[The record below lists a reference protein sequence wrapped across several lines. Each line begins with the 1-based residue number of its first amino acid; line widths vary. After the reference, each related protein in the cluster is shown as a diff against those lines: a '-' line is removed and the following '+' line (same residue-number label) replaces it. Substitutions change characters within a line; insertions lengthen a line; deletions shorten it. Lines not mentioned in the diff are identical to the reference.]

1 MSSVIFM
8 EKYVLELISEIK
20 EILYKSSHA
29 VFFGGAGVSTDSGI
43 PDFRSSSGLYSE
55 QSNEYYLSRSC
66 LIDAPQKF
74 FEFYRKNMIFPEA
87 KPNKTHLA
95 LAELEKNGIIKAV
108 ITQNIDGLHQAAGSK
123 NVIELHGTVHT
134 AYCMKCRK
142 AFDGEYINSG
152 TGIPVCN
159 SCGSV
164 VRPDVTLYEE
174 NLDGFSL
181 YEAKNH
187 IDSADVLIVGGTSLR
202 VFPAAGFVQD
212 YKGKNLVIIN
222 RDPTPFDRKARF
234 VLRENISDVFSKLL

>member
-1 MSSVIFM
+1 M
-8 EKYVLELISEIK
+8 EKYVLEQIEKIR

-66 LIDAPQKF
+66 LYDEPQKF
-74 FEFYRKNMIFPEA
+74 FEFYRKNMIFPDA

-95 LAELEKNGIIKAV
+95 LAELEKKGIIKAV
-108 ITQNIDGLHQAAGSK
+108 ITQNIDGLHQAAGSGT
-123 NVIELHGTVHT
+123 VIELHGTVSRS
-134 AYCMKCRK
+134 YCMNCKK
-142 AFDGEYINSG
+142 TFSGEYINGG
-152 TGIPVCN
+152 TGIPVCD
-159 SCGSV
+159 SCGGI

-181 YEAKNH
+181 YEAAEH

-212 YKGKNLVIIN
+212 FKGENLIIIN
-222 RDPTPFDRKARF
+222 RDPTPFDSKAQF
-234 VLRENISDVFSKLL
+234 VLRESLSEVFSMLL

>member
-1 MSSVIFM
+1 MF
-8 EKYVLELISEIK
+8 EKIR

-66 LIDAPQKF
+66 LYDEPQKF
-74 FEFYRKNMIFPEA
+74 FEFYRKNMIFPDA
-87 KPNKTHLA
+87 KPNKTHFA
-95 LAELEKNGIIKAV
+95 LAELEKKGIIKAV
-108 ITQNIDGLHQAAGSK
+108 ITQNIDGLHQAAGSGT
-123 NVIELHGTVHT
+123 VIELHGTVNRS
-134 AYCMKCRK
+134 YCMNCKK
-142 AFDGEYINSG
+142 AFRGEYINGG
-152 TGIPVCN
+152 TGIPVCD
-159 SCGSV
+159 SCGGM

-181 YEAKNH
+181 YEAAGH

-212 YKGKNLVIIN
+212 FKGENLIIIN
-222 RDPTPFDRKARF
+222 RDPTPFDRKAQF
-234 VLRENISDVFSKLL
+234 VLRESLSEVFSMLL

>member
-1 MSSVIFM
+1 M
-8 EKYVLELISEIK
+8 EKYVLEQIEKIR

-66 LIDAPQKF
+66 LYDEPQEF
-74 FEFYRKNMIFPEA
+74 FEFYRKNMIFPDA

-95 LAELEKNGIIKAV
+95 LSELEKKGIIKAV
-108 ITQNIDGLHQAAGSK
+108 ITQNIDGLHQRAGSGT
-123 NVIELHGTVHT
+123 VIELHGTVNRS
-134 AYCMKCRK
+134 YCMNCKK
-142 AFDGEYINSG
+142 AFGGEYINGG
-152 TGIPVCN
+152 TGIPVCD
-159 SCGSV
+159 SCGGM

-181 YEAKNH
+181 YEAAEH

-212 YKGKNLVIIN
+212 FKGENLIIIN
-222 RDPTPFDRKARF
+222 RDPTPFDRKAQF
-234 VLRENISDVFSKLL
+234 VLRESLSEVFSMLL

>member
-1 MSSVIFM
+1 M
-8 EKYVLELISEIK
+8 EKYVIEQIERIR

-66 LIDAPQKF
+66 LYDEPQKF
-74 FEFYRKNMIFPEA
+74 FEFYRKNMIFPDA
-87 KPNKTHLA
+87 KPNKTHFA
-95 LAELEKNGIIKAV
+95 LAELEKKGIIKAV
-108 ITQNIDGLHQAAGSK
+108 ITQNIDGLHQAAGSGT
-123 NVIELHGTVHT
+123 VIELHGTVNRS
-134 AYCMKCRK
+134 YCMNCKK
-142 AFDGEYINSG
+142 AFRGEYINGG
-152 TGIPVCN
+152 TGIPVCD
-159 SCGSV
+159 SCGGM

-181 YEAKNH
+181 YEAAEH

-212 YKGKNLVIIN
+212 FKGENLIIIN
-222 RDPTPFDRKARF
+222 RDPTPFDRKAQF
-234 VLRENISDVFSKLL
+234 VLRESLSEVFSMLL